1 MELTLLRDKK
11 DRGYA
16 MERKIKVW
24 ETVETVTVL
33 SSDRTGVYRV
43 VWHRTEGPAE
53 EFDVTPA
60 EGDTVEEAIAKD
72 LKTRMG
78 P

>member
-1 MELTLLRDKK
+1 MQRE
-11 DRGYA
+11 
-16 MERKIKVW
+16 IKVW
-24 ETVETVTVL
+24 ETVETVTIL
-33 SSDRTGVYRV
+33 SSGQGGVYRV
-43 VWHRTEGPAE
+43 IWHRTEGPAE
-53 EFDVTPA
+53 EFEVTPE